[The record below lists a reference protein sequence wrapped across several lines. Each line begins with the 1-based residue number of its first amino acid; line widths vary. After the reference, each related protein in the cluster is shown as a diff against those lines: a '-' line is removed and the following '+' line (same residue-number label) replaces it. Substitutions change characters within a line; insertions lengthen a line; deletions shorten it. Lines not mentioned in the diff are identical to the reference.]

1 MFKTHKKAKIASIVV
16 GVLLVVALAVCGFA
30 GNFLFEFALDPTAET
45 SMASLMASDDDEA
58 EEVVLDEDYAEEA
71 AAWFEESRQSVSHV
85 AEDGTELYG
94 WRIDQPEDSHLYFV
108 ACHGYV
114 GEPADMAKY
123 AYHFYER
130 GYNVLTPAARAHERN
145 VDTGYIQ
152 MGWQDSKDLVGW
164 VEDLVAEDPEA
175 QIVLFGVSM
184 GGAEVMMASGW
195 DLPENVRC
203 IIEDCGYT
211 SVWDEFALQLDDV
224 FGLPTFPLLNA
235 ADLVTELRAGY
246 GFAEASAVDQLQ
258 NATVPMLFIH
268 GDADDFVPFSML
280 DEVYDACASED
291 KEKLVVE
298 GAGHAD
304 SASTDPELY
313 WSTVDDFVA
322 RHVG

>member
-1 MFKTHKKAKIASIVV
+1 MFKTHKKAKIAGIVV

-45 SMASLMASDDDEA
+45 SMASLMASDDDESEA
-58 EEVVLDEDYAEEA
+58 VALDEGYAEEA
-71 AAWFEESRQSVSHV
+71 AAWFEESRQSVTHV

-114 GEPADMAKY
+114 GEPTDMAKY

-130 GYNVLTPAARAHERN
+130 GYNVLTPTARAHERN

-246 GFAEASAVDQLQ
+246 GFTEASAVDQLH
-258 NATVPMLFIH
+258 NASVPMLFIH

-280 DEVYDACASED
+280 EEVYDACASED

-322 RHVG
+322 RHMG